1 MMINKIFSLDQG
13 EYAHTIHFDNL
24 IAKFNIKYLKKLQV
38 FKVPESFSNIGLSGY
53 ENIFNKINN
62 LNS

>member
-1 MMINKIFSLDQG
+1 MMINKIF
-13 EYAHTIHFDNL
+13 
-24 IAKFNIKYLKKLQV
+24 AKFNKKYLKKFQV

-53 ENIFNKINN
+53 KNIFTKINN